1 MSGSPV
7 RSSLMTYLALALV
20 AAGAGACGEGDAT
33 ASDQTER
40 RKPFTVETLDQFVL
54 RPDEAPKGT
63 EFVEGSSG
71 PFTVEEL
78 WPSDCCLGLQLEF
91 EELGFRSAY
100 GSRFE
105 KPGYSGDPL
114 VTRPGMEYVNST
126 AVLFSTDD
134 GASDAMESW
143 YRYFRAPSLDAVST
157 EGLGDE
163 AIGVMGAP
171 EAPAETVVLYLWRIG
186 RLVLAVRAGGGTG
199 TIGVGNIRPLADRM
213 DERAT

>member
-7 RSSLMTYLALALV
+7 RPSLIAFLALVLV
-20 AAGAGACGEGDAT
+20 AAGTGACGEGDAT
-33 ASDQTER
+33 ASDEPDR
-40 RKPFTVETLDQFVL
+40 REPFTVEALHDFVL
-54 RPDEAPKGT
+54 GPDESPEGT

-71 PFTVEEL
+71 PFNVEEL

-114 VTRPGMEYVNST
+114 VTRPGTEYLNST

-134 GASDAMESW
+134 GASDALESW
-143 YRYFRAPSLDAVST
+143 YRYFRAPSLDPVST
-157 EGLGDE
+157 DGLGDE
-163 AIGVMGAP
+163 AIGVAGAP

-186 RLVLAVRAGGGTG
+186 RLVLAVRAAGGTG
-199 TIGVGNIRPLADRM
+199 TIGVENIRPLADRM
-213 DERAT
+213 HERAT